1 MTVPGK
7 IVVVSAASG
16 VGKTTIKDLVV
27 PDFPRIRYSVSVTT
41 RNPRPGEVDG
51 VHYHFR
57 SREQFLKMIEHGDLV
72 EYQEVH
78 GNLYGTPKSFL
89 RQMVAEGDDVILD
102 LDVYGKV
109 NFDRV
114 FPEAVGILLVPP
126 SMEELEARLRGR
138 GTESEESLQLR
149 LSNARLEMEFAEQY
163 GKYEYTLVNDQ
174 LDQAVADFRAILER
188 ELTNKSTRKADS

>member
-1 MTVPGK
+1 MSQLGK

-16 VGKTTIKDLVV
+16 VGKTTIKDMVI

-41 RNPRPGEVDG
+41 RSPRPGEEDG

-57 SREQFLKMIEHGDLV
+57 TREQFLKMIEHGDLV

-89 RQMVAEGDDVILD
+89 RKMVEEGDDVLLD

-114 FPEAVGILLVPP
+114 FPEAIGILLVPP
-126 SMEELEARLRGR
+126 SMAELESRLRGR

-149 LSNARLEMEFAEQY
+149 LSNARLEMEFAEKY
-163 GKYEYTLVNDQ
+163 GKYEYTLVNDR
-174 LDQAVADFRAILER
+174 LEQAVDDFRSILDK
-188 ELTNKSTRKADS
+188 ELTNKRAMN

>member
-1 MTVPGK
+1 MSQLGK

-16 VGKTTIKDLVV
+16 VGKTTIKDMVI

-41 RNPRPGEVDG
+41 RSPRPGEEDG

-57 SREQFLKMIEHGDLV
+57 TREQFLKMIEHGDLV

-89 RQMVAEGDDVILD
+89 RKMVEEGDDVLLD

-114 FPEAVGILLVPP
+114 FPEAIGILLVPP
-126 SMEELEARLRGR
+126 SMAELESRLRGR

-149 LSNARLEMEFAEQY
+149 LSNARLEMEFAEKY
-163 GKYEYTLVNDQ
+163 GKYEYTLVNDK
-174 LDQAVADFRAILER
+174 LEQAVDDFRSILDK
-188 ELTNKSTRKADS
+188 ELTNKRAMN